1 MTRPSPDVVLR
12 GREAELRSVAGL
24 LRAATDGHGGA
35 LVFAGDAGTGK
46 SALLASAVPQAQAEG
61 FTVVEACGWQSETEL
76 GYAGLHRVLQGA
88 GAAGLAADAAATMA
102 ATLDSRPDTP
112 TEHLAVASAFLSL
125 FLEAARR
132 RPLLCC
138 VDDVHLLD
146 RPSLETFAFVARRIG
161 SERVALLFAARG
173 VAADLLPG
181 VESVRPAELDDA
193 ASRAL
198 LADAVPHGLA
208 DDVAGVLTAAAAGN
222 PQALTDLAESLTLEQ
237 RRGEAPPPQ
246 RLPYWSTLRRDFGL
260 RLAGLPTDT
269 RWLLLL
275 LAADPDLDVG
285 ELIRATAASG
295 MDIAALEPAERAGI
309 VRATDSTIGFPQP
322 LLRGIVYDDATA
334 SRRREAHQVLA
345 NTINPDRH
353 RLRQLLHAAS
363 LVDGPDPEVAV
374 RLAEAAEQDG
384 VEHQIAC
391 RGLGRAAELI
401 DDPVTA
407 ARYFVRAGQHAWAG
421 GEPHRARM
429 LVRRVWAADAAR
441 DHAEV
446 PADVRAQA
454 ELLLAEIELWAGDT
468 DLARHRMM
476 ALAREAGD
484 RDLAMSAMA
493 SAAEG
498 ASQSGDYP
506 NYPSLVTEVLA
517 LRRQDEGP
525 DNAVIFEQFAGMAAM
540 VNGRVAEATAS
551 FARAAALAP
560 RLENASSLIHASIA
574 ALMLGDEHQAYRLA
588 MRAAAVARATGD
600 VTLVPRAMGF
610 AAAAEFALG
619 RYDAYKRI
627 LLEEL
632 PLARA
637 TGQDAITSR
646 ALAALA
652 LQAAVLGDAETSH
665 ARIAESRAYT
675 EPVGASRRDALIDWA
690 LALLDLV
697 AGRPAEALARLQGP
711 LISDNGQGQ
720 FVLGVVATPLLVE
733 AAVRSGNRAAAE
745 HAMPL
750 FQQWAVNTGQPIW
763 LALAARCR
771 GLLAEDDDTA
781 EREFTE
787 ALRHHAAAD
796 SPFERARTEL
806 LFGQDLHRRRRH
818 SAARD
823 HLRRAVETFQQF
835 DAAPWSELAASA
847 LRASGAHVEQPQ
859 TEAELALTPYQ
870 LQIARLAVAGA
881 TNREVAEK
889 LFLSTRTVDHHM
901 RQIFARLGIRSRTD
915 LAKLIR

>member
-1 MTRPSPDVVLR
+1 MTRPSTEIGLR
-12 GREAELRSVAGL
+12 GREAELQSVARL
-24 LRAATDGHGGA
+24 LRAATEGHGGA
-35 LVFAGDAGTGK
+35 LVFEGEAGTGK
-46 SALLASAVPQAQAEG
+46 SALLAAAIAQAAG
-61 FTVVEACGWQSETEL
+61 FTVVEVCGWQSETEL

-88 GAAGLAADAAATMA
+88 ALPAAGAAALA
-102 ATLDSRPDTP
+102 ATLESRPDAP
-112 TEHLAVASAFLSL
+112 TEQRSDAPAEQLAVSSALLGL
-125 FLEAARR
+125 FAEAARE
-132 RPLLCC
+132 RPVLCC
-138 VDDVHLLD
+138 VDDAHLLD

-161 SERVALLFAARG
+161 GERVAMVFATRTD
-173 VAADLLPG
+173 AADLVPG
-181 VESVRPAELDDA
+181 VVSARLAELDDA

-208 DDVAGVLTAAAAGN
+208 DDVAGVLTAIAAGN
-222 PQALTDLAESLTLEQ
+222 PQALTDLAESLSVEQ

-246 RLPYWSTLRRDFGL
+246 RLPYWSALRRDFGQ
-260 RLAGLPTDT
+260 RLAQLPADT

-275 LAADPDLDVG
+275 IAADPDLDVG
-285 ELIRATAASG
+285 ELIRATTASG
-295 MDIAALEPAERAGI
+295 MEITALEPAERAGI
-309 VRATDSTIGFPQP
+309 VRATDSTIGFGQP
-322 LLRGIVYDDATA
+322 LLRGVVYDDATA
-334 SRRREAHQVLA
+334 SRRREAHQMLA
-345 NTINPDRH
+345 NTVDPVRH
-353 RLRQLLHAAS
+353 RLRQLLHVAA
-363 LVDGPDPEVAV
+363 VADGPAPDLAV
-374 RLAEAAEQDG
+374 RMAEAAELDG
-384 VEHQIAC
+384 VDHRTAC
-391 RGLGRAAELI
+391 RGLARAAEL
-401 DDPVTA
+401 VTDA
-407 ARYFVRAGQHAWAG
+407 AIAAQYLVRGAQHAWAA

-429 LVRRVWAADAAR
+429 LVRQVSPADLP
-441 DHAEV
+441 AEV
-446 PADVRAQA
+446 RTQV

-468 DLARHRMM
+468 DLARRQMM
-476 ALAREAGD
+476 ALARGSSD

-506 NYPSLVTEVLA
+506 KYPSLATEVLA
-517 LRRQDEGP
+517 LRGKDDRP
-525 DNAVIFEQFAGMAAM
+525 DNTVIFEQFAGMAAM
-540 VNGRVAEATAS
+540 INGRVAEAAAS
-551 FARAAALAP
+551 FSRAIALAP

-574 ALMLGDEHQAYRLA
+574 ALMIGDEHQAYRLA
-588 MRAAAVARATGD
+588 TRAAAVARATGE
-600 VTLVPRAMGF
+600 VTLVPRALGF

-637 TGQDAITSR
+637 TGQDAIVSR

-652 LQAAVLGDAETSH
+652 LQAAVLGDAETCH
-665 ARIAESRAYT
+665 ARIAESRVYT
-675 EPVGASRRDALIDWA
+675 GPVGAARREALIDWA
-690 LALLDLV
+690 LAMLDLV
-697 AGRPAEALARLQGP
+697 AGRHSEALARLRGP
-711 LISDNGQGQ
+711 LISDSGQGQ
-720 FVLGVVATPLLVE
+720 FVLGVAATPLLVE
-733 AAVRSGNRAAAE
+733 AAVRGGNRAAAG

-771 GLLAEDDDTA
+771 GLLAEDDETA

-823 HLRRAVETFQQF
+823 HLRRAVETFQQV
-835 DAAPWSELAASA
+835 DSPPWTEVAASA
-847 LRASGAHVEQPQ
+847 LRASGAPLEQPQ
-859 TEAELALTPYQ
+859 TEAELALTPHQ

>member
-1 MTRPSPDVVLR
+1 MLQ
-12 GREAELRSVAGL
+12 
-24 LRAATDGHGGA
+24 RAADSGLPVAAAGA
-35 LVFAGDAGTGK
+35 L
-46 SALLASAVPQAQAEG
+46 
-61 FTVVEACGWQSETEL
+61 
-76 GYAGLHRVLQGA
+76 
-88 GAAGLAADAAATMA
+88 A

-112 TEHLAVASAFLSL
+112 SEQLAVASAFLAL
-125 FLEAARR
+125 FVEAARQ

-138 VDDVHLLD
+138 VDDAHLLD
-146 RPSLETFAFVARRIG
+146 RPSLEALAFVARRVG
-161 SERVALLFAARG
+161 GERVAIVFATRG

-181 VESVRPAELDDA
+181 VESVGLAELDDA

-198 LADAVPHGLA
+198 LADVVPHGLA
-208 DDVAGVLTAAAAGN
+208 DDVVAVLTTTAAGN

-246 RLPYWSTLRRDFGL
+246 RLPYWSTLRRDFGQ
-260 RLAGLPTDT
+260 RLAELPTDT

-285 ELIRATAASG
+285 ELIRATGASG
-295 MDIAALEPAERAGI
+295 LDITALEPAERAGI
-309 VRATDSTIGFPQP
+309 VRASGSTIGFPQP

-334 SRRREAHQVLA
+334 SRRREAHQMLA
-345 NTINPDRH
+345 NAINPDRH
-353 RLRQLLHAAS
+353 LLRHLLHSAA
-363 LVDGPDPEVAV
+363 VADGPDPEAAV
-374 RLAEAAEQDG
+374 RLAGAAELDG

-391 RGLGRAAELI
+391 RGLARAAELV
-401 DDPVTA
+401 DDPVAA
-407 ARYFVRAGQHAWAG
+407 ARYRVRGAQHAWAG

-429 LVRRVWAADAAR
+429 LVRQVSVTDLP
-441 DHAEV
+441 AEV
-446 PADVRAQA
+446 QAQV

-468 DLARHRMM
+468 ELARHRMI
-476 ALAREAGD
+476 ALARGSSD
-484 RDLAMSAMA
+484 PDLAMSAME

-506 NYPSLVTEVLA
+506 NYPSLATEVLA
-517 LRRQDEGP
+517 LRRPDERP
-525 DNAVIFEQFAGMAAM
+525 DSTVIFEQFAGMAAM
-540 VNGRVAEATAS
+540 INGRVAEAAAS
-551 FARAAALAP
+551 FSRAMALAP
-560 RLENASSLIHASIA
+560 RLENASAIIHASIA

-600 VTLVPRAMGF
+600 VTLVPRALGF

-637 TGQDAITSR
+637 TGQDAIASR

-652 LQAAVLGDAETSH
+652 LQAAVLGDAETCH
-665 ARIAESRAYT
+665 ARIAECRVYT
-675 EPVGASRRDALIDWA
+675 GSVGAERREALIDWA

-697 AGRPAEALARLQGP
+697 AGRPAEALTRLQGP
-711 LISDNGQGQ
+711 LISDTGHGQ
-720 FVLGVVATPLLVE
+720 FVMGVAATPLLVE

-745 HAMPL
+745 NAMPL
-750 FQQWAVNTGQPIW
+750 FQEWAVNTGQPIW

-771 GLLAEDDDTA
+771 ALLAEDDDTA
-781 EREFTE
+781 KREFTD

-818 SAARD
+818 SLARD

-835 DAAPWSELAASA
+835 DAAPWTELAISA

-859 TEAELALTPYQ
+859 TEAELALTPHQ

-889 LFLSTRTVDHHM
+889 LLLSTRTVDHHM